1 MLIEAHNYD
10 VMKFWVLGK
19 QALPTNSSVLSKLRD
34 LLARGA
40 RNPPPTVYR
49 RVVAAVRLGKDDKLT
64 LKAFKDI
71 RADELEKVLPV
82 GTIAIGR
89 FDRKLIISSLAL
101 GSASLLAQLVTHLAK
116 LNVHWPLGLA
126 GAFGLLSVTGYW
138 KHRSRVNDYLSALN
152 NTLYYNN
159 IANNRGLIT
168 LVVDRAQDESFK
180 EALLTYTFIQGLSR
194 EQQTDSLAVDQ
205 SDGNLHILCLD
216 ISVT

>member
-1 MLIEAHNYD
+1 VLIEAHNYD

-168 LVVDRAQDESFK
+168 LVVDRAQD
-180 EALLTYTFIQGLSR
+180 YTFIQGLSR